1 MKSQSSGRASAT
13 WQNTNIA
20 IDADADKS
28 IFLQKSDNAVKILLS
43 SVNWVGYKTN
53 PRYHYTIIHR
63 VQYRQYFNLAVYVV
77 LIENLFSLQYD
88 FMFYRL
94 LSFVLTCILGFHE
107 SFNGFGRIMWVGPG
121 IISLGFVFSRS
132 LIHNFPPLALPLG
145 HQAKGN
151 YSWSNMK
158 TEFWTWSSI

>member
-1 MKSQSSGRASAT
+1 MKSQSSGCAPAT

-28 IFLQKSDNAVKILLS
+28 IFLQKSDNAVKLILS

-77 LIENLFSLQYD
+77 LIENLFSLQSD

-107 SFNGFGRIMWVGPG
+107 SFNGYGTILCVGPG
-121 IISLGFVFSRS
+121 IISLGFVSQEVWS
-132 LIHNFPPLALPLG
+132 TTFPPGPG
-145 HQAKGN
+145 TGTPSKGKLFLIKYEN
-151 YSWSNMK
+151 RVLDMV
-158 TEFWTWSSI
+158 